1 MSAQREKQADT
12 GNAAVAGKMG
22 WIGKNPNEVSYN
34 NLENPRKRRSVTFL
48 SNVAI
53 YAYGNSNGD
62 KKKHNITENTYLGQN
77 KNESIIRLQN
87 NNCQIC

>member
-12 GNAAVAGKMG
+12 GNAAMAGKMG

-62 KKKHNITENTYLGQN
+62 KKKITSQKIHTWVKTKMKAL
-77 KNESIIRLQN
+77 
-87 NNCQIC
+87 